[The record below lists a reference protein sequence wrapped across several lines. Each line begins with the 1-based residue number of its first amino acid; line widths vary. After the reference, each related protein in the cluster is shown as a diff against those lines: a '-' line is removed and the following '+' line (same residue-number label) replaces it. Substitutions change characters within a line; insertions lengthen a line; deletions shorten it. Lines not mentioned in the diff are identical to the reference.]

1 MPEMPCSGCGK
12 EDFAPRR
19 LSLDFLRTGDYNET
33 IKYRER
39 CMTMSDS
46 FGADYLSLTDE
57 EGNTFE
63 LELLDTIEFEGG
75 TYSVFLP
82 ADIDTM
88 STDDPDY
95 GFIILKCIEEDGE
108 ELYGSVDD
116 EEELERVFE
125 YYNELLDAEED
136 PDGEDEE

>member
-1 MPEMPCSGCGK
+1 
-12 EDFAPRR
+12 
-19 LSLDFLRTGDYNET
+19 
-33 IKYRER
+33 
-39 CMTMSDS
+39 MSDS

-63 LELLDTIEFEGG
+63 LELLDTIEFEGS

-95 GFIILKCIEEDGE
+95 GFIILKCIEENGE

-116 EEELERVFE
+116 DEELERVFE
-125 YYNELLDAEED
+125 YYNDILDAEEELE
-136 PDGEDEE
+136 GEDEN